1 MTKITVLFLC
11 QHNSARSQMAEG
23 LLRHLYGDRYEVFS
37 AGSTPSQV
45 NPHAIKALA
54 EIGVDIS
61 NQRSKSIDEFRNRS
75 MDLVVSVCKSSATIM
90 CPFCSSP
97 LIGDRPKIIDEV
109 LPEARRYLDH
119 PFNDPSDVEGT
130 DEEKLAAFR
139 KSRDEIKK
147 WVLEYFS
154 DNRRA

>member
-1 MTKITVLFLC
+1 M
-11 QHNSARSQMAEG
+11 
-23 LLRHLYGDRYEVFS
+23 
-37 AGSTPSQV
+37 

>member
-1 MTKITVLFLC
+1 
-11 QHNSARSQMAEG
+11 MAEG